1 MRGGGAMTIN
11 EGYIVLDDNS
21 DIVDWFDD
29 FNDAEEFIE
38 ENEEV

>member
-1 MRGGGAMTIN
+1 MTIN